1 MPFLSWINDAN
12 LKDSVGFLLSK
23 AKEARD
29 NAEGNFGKNVV
40 DPFSALFEIAG
51 FSSDFETWYKSETT
65 RQAQKT
71 LQNHV
76 GDFHQNILGAVNG
89 WENMKKGQVIDLV
102 SFEKKIVAEIKNK
115 YNTISGGKLS
125 DLYSS
130 LDNLVMPKASI
141 YKNFTAYYVAIVP
154 KYPVRYNKPFTPSN
168 KDKGEKCAANEK
180 VREIDGASFYT
191 LATGD
196 PNALENLFDVLPDV
210 IKICSDN
217 KYTITDRDKLK
228 AFFSTA
234 FGQPI

>member
-1 MPFLSWINDAN
+1 MPFLSWIDDAS
-12 LKDSVGFLLSK
+12 LKDAVSLILKK
-23 AKEARD
+23 AKEAKE

-51 FSSDFETWYKSETT
+51 FSLDFETWHKSETT

-102 SFEKKIVAEIKNK
+102 SSEKKIIAEIKNK

-125 DLYSS
+125 DLYYS
-130 LDNLVMPKASI
+130 LNNLVMPKSSI
-141 YKNFTAYYVAIVP
+141 YKNFTAYYVAIIP
-154 KYPVRYNKPFTPSN
+154 KSPDRYDKPFTPSN
-168 KDKGEKCAANEK
+168 KDKGEKCAANENI
-180 VREIDGASFYT
+180 REIDGASFYT
-191 LATGD
+191 LVTGD
-196 PNALENLFDVLPDV
+196 PNGLENLFDVLPDV

-217 KYTITDRDKLK
+217 KYIIKDKRKLK

-234 FGQPI
+234 FG